1 MQSGP
6 SVPYKTDVGFQFDK
20 EAAALLI
27 SHQAG
32 FEWKSIEQ
40 WTHASVDER
49 HQWFFFC
56 FLWVVKGVD
65 LFVFLVQRDALLFTI
80 GHLVI
85 DGYYCHKGLGF
96 S

>member
-1 MQSGP
+1 MKG
-6 SVPYKTDVGFQFDK
+6 
-20 EAAALLI
+20 I
-27 SHQAG
+27 SD
-32 FEWKSIEQ
+32 FSF
-40 WTHASVDER
+40 V
-49 HQWFFFC
+49 